1 MNNKKILAFTLL
13 EVLAATCILS
23 FLILGL
29 YIVFD
34 KTHFAWEKE
43 NTRLEQYQKIR
54 GCLDALIKELKSSF
68 ISSSNSSLFFR
79 GQENEISFIC
89 SSNIPYQKGEYDL
102 KQIQY
107 QLQDSQLIRK
117 VKSNF
122 DNPLNP
128 GAVTVLASGINNL
141 TFSYYDGKKWQSKWD
156 SKKDKDIKFFSG
168 LPQVVWVE
176 IVVRGKNEPPITFS
190 TTVNIPTK

>member
-1 MNNKKILAFTLL
+1 MNTKKILAFTLL
-13 EVLAATCILS
+13 EVLVATCILS

-34 KTHFAWEKE
+34 KTHFVWEKE

-54 GCLDALIKELKSSF
+54 GCLDTLIKELKSSF
-68 ISSSNSSLFFR
+68 VSSSNPSIFFR
-79 GQENEISFIC
+79 GQKNEISFIC

-102 KQIQY
+102 KQVQY
-107 QLQDSQLIRK
+107 QLRNSQLTRT

-122 DNPLNP
+122 SDPLNP
-128 GAVTVLASGINNL
+128 GAVAVLASGIDKL

-156 SKKDKDIKFFSG
+156 SKKDKNIEFFSG
-168 LPQVVWVE
+168 LPQAVWVE
-176 IVVRGKNEPPITFS
+176 IVVKGKNEPPITFS
-190 TTVNIPTK
+190 TTVNIPAK